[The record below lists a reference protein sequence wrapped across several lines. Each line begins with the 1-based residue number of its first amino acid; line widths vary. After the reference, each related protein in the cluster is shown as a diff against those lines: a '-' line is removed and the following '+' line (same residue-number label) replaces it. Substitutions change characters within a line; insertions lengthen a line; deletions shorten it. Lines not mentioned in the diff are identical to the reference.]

1 MSAQLTYFASP
12 ECDTV
17 EEIAEEHQ
25 ALSEIRLVQQLLNS
39 SPEPNVVPLQPTL
52 GNRFL
57 LSKTQAIASVIC
69 SQ

>member
-1 MSAQLTYFASP
+1 MSAQFTFFASP
-12 ECDTV
+12 ERASV
-17 EEIAEEHQ
+17 EDIAKEHQ
-25 ALSEIRLVQQLLNS
+25 ALSGNPLVQQLLNS
-39 SPEPNVVPLQPTL
+39 SPEPNVLPLQPTF

>member
-12 ECDTV
+12 ERDTV

-25 ALSEIRLVQQLLNS
+25 ALSEIRLVQQLLNR
-39 SPEPNVVPLQPTL
+39 SPGPNVVPLQPAL

-57 LSKTQAIASVIC
+57 PSKTQAIASVIS